1 MPLLATIFVR
11 QHSSKKLAFPAG
23 FATASLPLKAPL
35 LTSATPI
42 QPHSPAQS
50 YFRYETITIQ
60 RWARHGKTL
69 LSKHRL
75 FQPLFLLLTKV
86 QTVSENNNKQA
97 GFLFTFYGAHSI
109 SHSTFKSNSSLKP
122 RIRNAILKFPGRGRA
137 LKWQDQK
144 TFVKG
149 SSRKYTSLIT
159 DHLPRYLRK

>member
-60 RWARHGKTL
+60 RWACYGKTL
-69 LSKHRL
+69 LPKHRL

-86 QTVSENNNKQA
+86 QTAAGERKKNKGWGQARDCDRATDKKNDNEEETTSDGEQHRGAEKEKEVS
-97 GFLFTFYGAHSI
+97 GGL
-109 SHSTFKSNSSLKP
+109 P
-122 RIRNAILKFPGRGRA
+122 RDGGGRGERS
-137 LKWQDQK
+137 
-144 TFVKG
+144 G
-149 SSRKYTSLIT
+149 SSKEGQREQ
-159 DHLPRYLRK
+159 R